1 MRGIKN
7 LVKLGWMRAR
17 YALTNEDGVS
27 VIEIILVLVVVIGL
41 VLIFKSQLTNLV
53 ESIFAKI
60 VSESSGI

>member
-1 MRGIKN
+1 MRGIKDAIR
-7 LVKLGWMRAR
+7 LGWMRAR
-17 YALTNEDGVS
+17 YALTNDEGVS

-41 VLIFKSQLTNLV
+41 VLIFKSQLTSLV